1 MPGREQAWRGVS
13 LPFLPCREDSASC
26 AVATPS
32 PFSSRCR
39 PSPVVLDSAAYR
51 SVNLDKPVAGCTIC
65 RVLVLGSVLQTDDDL
80 YRIGTIANLTGIA
93 VERLRAW
100 ERRYGLEPAHKSGK
114 TRFYSKTQ
122 LDRLQLIKRLI
133 DQGHPISTLVDLD
146 EEGLVSRLNTQ
157 RQARL
162 HPAVAGLI
170 GPNLLV
176 LEQQQEQPAR
186 LDIRARWS
194 NLDAF
199 LEEQTGVEALEVIV
213 IQLPVL
219 LTERIHAVNRLQ
231 PDARIV
237 ALYQFATPRH
247 LADVQELGIPTIPW
261 PTSWQEIEHAAA
273 TTAGMPL
280 RAARAAVRRFSDE
293 ELIAIAASA
302 SDPSGCPG
310 HLVELISSLNAF
322 AEFSLACADEAV
334 EPGLYQRVHTDTSQ
348 ARAQLELALEALV
361 DAEQLLARPN

>member
-1 MPGREQAWRGVS
+1 MDA
-13 LPFLPCREDSASC
+13 
-26 AVATPS
+26 
-32 PFSSRCR
+32 
-39 PSPVVLDSAAYR
+39 
-51 SVNLDKPVAGCTIC
+51 
-65 RVLVLGSVLQTDDDL
+65 DDDL

-100 ERRYGLEPAHKSGK
+100 ERRYGLEPAHKAGK
-114 TRFYSKTQ
+114 TRFYSKSQ

-133 DQGHPISTLVDLD
+133 DQGHPISTLVELD
-146 EEGLVSRLNTQ
+146 DETLIERLNTQ

-162 HPAVAGLI
+162 QPAVAGLI

-176 LEQQQEQPAR
+176 LEQQQEQDGRTPR
-186 LDIRARWS
+186 LDVRGRWS

-199 LEEQTGVEALEVIV
+199 LEDAGAAGDLEVLV
-213 IQLPVL
+213 VQLPVL
-219 LTERIHAVNRLQ
+219 LAEQIEKIGRRQ

-237 ALYQFATPRH
+237 ALYQFATPKH
-247 LADVQELGIPTIPW
+247 LGAVESLGIPTLRW
-261 PTSWQEIEHAAA
+261 PTSWNEIEHACA

-280 RAARAAVRRFSDE
+280 RAARSAARRFTDE

-302 SDPSGCPG
+302 EDPSRCPG

-322 AEFSLACADEAV
+322 AEYSLSCVDEATD
-334 EPGLYQRVHTDTSQ
+334 PALYERVHTDTTQ

-361 DAEQLLARPN
+361 DAEQLLATPN